1 MLFSPQTCI
10 YSWEAGPDP
19 KNPNFG
25 AINGIV
31 QCDCNIKACGC
42 KVEVAKQC
50 QNQVSEKHAP
60 FKIKKCF
67 N

>member
-42 KVEVAKQC
+42 KVEVAKQP
-50 QNQVSEKHAP
+50 HD
-60 FKIKKCF
+60 F
-67 N
+67 